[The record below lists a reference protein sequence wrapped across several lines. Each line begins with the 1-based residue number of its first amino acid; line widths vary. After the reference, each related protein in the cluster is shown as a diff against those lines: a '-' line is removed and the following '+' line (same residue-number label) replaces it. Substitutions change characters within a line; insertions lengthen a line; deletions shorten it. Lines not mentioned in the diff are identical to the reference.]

1 MKKLLRLAPVVLIIM
16 GIMLASFGG
25 VTAQGDQLVFTMVS
39 HGGTENPFW
48 IVAVKGMDD
57 ACALL
62 DADCVW
68 LNDGD
73 SIDAMGGLWDDALAR
88 PNDGIGTTAAN
99 PEVIRDPMN
108 RAAELGIPV
117 IIFNAQDPNQGT
129 ADALPAL
136 FYVGASEFLGGQS
149 NARRVLAAA
158 DAAGVEITRAVCP
171 IQEVGH
177 TGLEGR
183 CAGVESVLDELGIP
197 VDRLTINND
206 VTESAGTL
214 ADYFTANPDTN
225 ALFLLGPNPASSYA
239 LYIEEAGIE
248 PGQIFATTHD
258 TGATIYQM
266 IQDGFLLQAI
276 DQQQYLQGFETIM
289 WLYLNSQFSLAPGS
303 DILTGPGVI
312 DASNVDQVISLTAD
326 GYR

>member
-1 MKKLLRLAPVVLIIM
+1 MKKLLRLAPIALIVVGM
-16 GIMLASFGG
+16 MVATFGST
-25 VTAQGDQLVFTMVS
+25 TAQDDELVFTMVA
-39 HGGTENPFW
+39 HGGSENPFW
-48 IVAVKGMDD
+48 VVAIKGMED
-57 ACALL
+57 ACAMLE
-62 DADCVW
+62 ADCVW
-68 LNDGD
+68 LNEGD
-73 SIDAMGGLWDDALAR
+73 SNEAMGALWDDALAR
-88 PNDGIGTTAAN
+88 PNDGIGTTAPN
-99 PEVIRDPMN
+99 PEVIRDPME
-108 RAAELGIPV
+108 RAAELDIPV

-129 ADALPAL
+129 PDALPAL
-136 FYVGASEFLGGQS
+136 FYIGASEFLGGRS
-149 NARRVLAAA
+149 NAQRVIAEAAE
-158 DAAGVEITRAVCP
+158 DGVTINRAVCP

-183 CAGVESVLDELGIP
+183 CAGVESVFNEFGIP

-225 ALFLLGPNPASSYA
+225 ALFLLGPNPASSFN
-239 LYIEEAGIE
+239 LYIQESGLE
-248 PGQIFATTHD
+248 PGEIYATTHD

-266 IQDGFLLQAI
+266 IQDGYLLQAI

-289 WLYLNSQFSLAPGS
+289 WLYLNSQFALAPGS

-312 DASNVDQVISLTAD
+312 DASNVDQVIELTAA

>member
-1 MKKLLRLAPVVLIIM
+1 MNKILRLAPVLLIVFGM
-16 GIMLASFGG
+16 VVASLGST
-25 VTAQGDQLVFTMVS
+25 TAQDDQLVFTMVA
-39 HGGTENPFW
+39 HGGAENPFW
-48 IVAVKGMDD
+48 VVALKGMND

-68 LNDGD
+68 LNEGD
-73 SIDAMGGLWDDALAR
+73 SNDAMGSLWDDALSR
-88 PNDGIGTTAAN
+88 PNDGIGTTAPN
-99 PEVIRDPMN
+99 PEVIRDPME
-108 RAAELGIPV
+108 RAAEAGIPV
-117 IIFNAQDPNQGT
+117 IIYNAQDPNQGT

-136 FYVGASEFLGGQS
+136 FYVGASEFLGGRS
-149 NARRVLAAA
+149 NAQRVVAAA
-158 DAAGVEITRAVCP
+158 AEAGVEINRAVCP

-183 CAGVESVLDELGIP
+183 CAGVESVLNELGIE

-206 VTESAGTL
+206 VTGSAGTL
-214 ADYFTANPDTN
+214 ADYFTANADTN

-266 IQDGFLLQAI
+266 IQDGYLLQAI

-289 WLYLNSQFSLAPGS
+289 WLYLNSQFALAPGS

-312 DASNVDQVISLTAD
+312 DANNVDQVIELTAA